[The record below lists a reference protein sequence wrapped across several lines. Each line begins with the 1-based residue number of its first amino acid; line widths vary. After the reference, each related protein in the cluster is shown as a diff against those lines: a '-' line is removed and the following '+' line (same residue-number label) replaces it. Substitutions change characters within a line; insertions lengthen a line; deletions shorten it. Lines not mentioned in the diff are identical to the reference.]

1 MGAEYVIESTGL
13 FLTKEKSAG
22 HIAAGAKHVVMSAP
36 SKDDTPMFVCGV
48 NLDKYT
54 SDMTFVSNASCTT
67 NCLAPIAKVLN
78 DKFGIVEGLMTTVHS
93 VTPTQK
99 LLDGASLKDWRGG
112 RAATGNIIPSST
124 GAAKAVGKV
133 IPELNGKLTGMS
145 MRVPTL
151 DVSVVDLTVK
161 LAKPATYEDICKAM
175 KDASEGE
182 LKGVLGY
189 TDEEVVSSDFLGD
202 SRTSIFDKKAGIALT
217 DTFVKVVSWY
227 DNECGYSNKMVEL
240 IRHMSAVDHK

>member
-1 MGAEYVIESTGL
+1 MTEEFLQYVWANSLFTSTVCVS
-13 FLTKEKSAG
+13 TKGKRVEILNVGFQNRDAG
-22 HIAAGAKHVVMSAP
+22 P
-36 SKDDTPMFVCGV
+36 DFF
-48 NLDKYT
+48 N
-54 SDMTFVSNASCTT
+54 
-67 NCLAPIAKVLN
+67 AKVLN

-151 DVSVVDLTVK
+151 DVSVVDLTAK
-161 LAKPATYEDICKAM
+161 LAKPASYEEICKAM
-175 KDASEGE
+175 KEASEGE

-189 TDEEVVSSDFLGD
+189 TDEPVVSSDFLGD
-202 SRTSIFDKKAGIALT
+202 SRTSIFDADAGIALT

-240 IRHMSAVDHK
+240 IRYMSSVDHK